1 MTGFYR
7 DGYCRTGAF
16 DQGVH
21 TVCVEVTEDFLTFS
35 RLVGNDLST
44 PIPEYEFPGLEPGDC
59 WCLCASRWQQ
69 AYEAGV
75 APKVKLLST
84 HSSSV
89 EFIDLESL
97 KEHALEED
105 LS

>member
-1 MTGFYR
+1 M
-7 DGYCRTGAF
+7 
-16 DQGVH
+16 
-21 TVCVEVTEDFLTFS
+21 
-35 RLVGNDLST
+35 
-44 PIPEYEFPGLEPGDC
+44 PEYDFPGLEPGDC

-69 AYEAGV
+69 AYEAGA

-84 HSSSV
+84 HSSAV